1 MMIRCVIEYIL
12 IWVGLN
18 VCEDWHGLPV
28 KSAPL
33 LWSNIIMLNYFL
45 IIYIEQKGKDE

>member
-1 MMIRCVIEYIL
+1 MIRCGIVYIV

-18 VCEDWHGLPV
+18 VCEDWLGMPV
-28 KSAPL
+28 KSGPL
-33 LWSNIIMLNYFL
+33 LWSNIIMWNYFL